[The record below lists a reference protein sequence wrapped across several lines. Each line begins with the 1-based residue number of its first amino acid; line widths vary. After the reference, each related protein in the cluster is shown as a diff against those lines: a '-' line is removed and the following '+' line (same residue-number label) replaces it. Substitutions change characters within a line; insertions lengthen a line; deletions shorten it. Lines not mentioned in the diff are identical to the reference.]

1 MSTESPV
8 TPAITGTDPKARVGG
23 VENLAKNRMSN
34 DGGNLVRKR
43 GKNREG
49 GYNEISV

>member
-1 MSTESPV
+1 MLQECLV
-8 TPAITGTDPKARVGG
+8 TPPTTGTDPNAGGGG
-23 VENLAKNRMSN
+23 VENLAKNQMSN
-34 DGGNLVRKR
+34 DGGNLVRNG